1 MSDIYKISEAIGIT
15 NKAIQNVT
23 NEQIERKMTH
33 CLLKI
38 RIGDKM
44 YEKDEESQMKTR
56 KKLFWLIILISY
68 IDLLFRGYLR
78 QGKRTEALELL
89 QGMREYGCVPLAS
102 SYTQLMQQP
111 LYIWSIWSSMWRSSC
126 STSLHLI
133 NMEQHVNCMTDA
145 VNWCST
151 RYCDDNTHSWAYSQ
165 LKYF

>member
-15 NKAIQNVT
+15 SKAIQNVT

-44 YEKDEESQMKTR
+44 YEKDEESQMRTR
-56 KKLFWLIILISY
+56 KKLFWLIISISY

-89 QGMREYGCVPLAS
+89 QGMRDYGCVPLAS
-102 SYTQLMQQP
+102 SYTQIMQHLFTFDQYEAACELYEEMQEIGGQP
-111 LYIWSIWSSMWRSSC
+111 DIVTTFTAEIF
-126 STSLHLI
+126 
-133 NMEQHVNCMTDA
+133 
-145 VNWCST
+145 
-151 RYCDDNTHSWAYSQ
+151 
-165 LKYF
+165 LKH